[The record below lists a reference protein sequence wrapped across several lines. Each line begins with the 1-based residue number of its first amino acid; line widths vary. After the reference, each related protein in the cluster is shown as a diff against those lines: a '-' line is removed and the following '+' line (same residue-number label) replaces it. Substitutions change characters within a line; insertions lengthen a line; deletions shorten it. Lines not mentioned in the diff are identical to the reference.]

1 MAVKPSACKYSRT
14 IEYSFPARI
23 WKCYIWIVQI
33 LSPKIISTLKS
44 RLSSIRINQ
53 KPDLS
58 KVGKKTFAG
67 SWICSGFESPEGNI
81 PHICS
86 FQVAETF
93 NWSKS
98 WREESAEFRDDKAE
112 IICRC
117 SNSRFQQFPTS
128 KWQIGGLCSVGCSS
142 DQKIDF
148 FRWHGLKDISY
159 KLVDLLQETS
169 LVSKNR
175 ETSREKNHKIFELFC
190 MIELVQEEPRDQSK
204 ETPCRNRERN

>member
-14 IEYSFPARI
+14 IEHSFPARI

-44 RLSSIRINQ
+44 TLSSIRINQ

-58 KVGKKTFAG
+58 KVAKKTFAG

-112 IICRC
+112 IICCC

-148 FRWHGLKDISY
+148 FDGM
-159 KLVDLLQETS
+159 V
-169 LVSKNR
+169 
-175 ETSREKNHKIFELFC
+175 
-190 MIELVQEEPRDQSK
+190 
-204 ETPCRNRERN
+204 